1 MRAEPEHEV
10 LENNANAD
18 ISNIEQSPT
27 STLNARGLN
36 LMAFRPATIQ
46 VIKAPF

>member
-1 MRAEPEHEV
+1 VHAEPEDEV
-10 LENNANAD
+10 MENHVNAD

-27 STLNARGLN
+27 NALNAGGVN
-36 LMAFRPATIQ
+36 LTALRLVTIQ